1 MPNPRAQRQ
10 LTLDRVVSDLK
21 SFAEP
26 AQAMGDMMA
35 GALRGSVAG
44 TAGAAGDIS
53 DISRTLA
60 PDTMQTV
67 FGRRV
72 MPTTE
77 EMNKMLPPAVPQNAS
92 PSRKHTAETFG
103 SLGEFM
109 PTPMAGTAAKAL
121 TYGLGRGAGA
131 LTRGAG
137 KMVNDAMVYN
147 QGPLAQGSLSFL
159 APRTATMNVVKPEGG
174 NWLGGNMTGSTVG
187 NVDRSLNRFKT
198 ETVAGQTP
206 AERIP
211 LHERALQDPAI
222 NDDGRAIIQ
231 RHLDI
236 TKGEAAVDKWIENN
250 IGNYVKKQMATPS
263 DPVRL
268 MLERRSQEIEAQF
281 QVDMNRAE
289 RTRARAEAEPDPRR
303 QANLMRQAAQQ
314 EEQAKFDR
322 DFATQNASHLS
333 PEQQPWGDIDTQA
346 VTELKGKRKQAGFS
360 PEGEAKSDLARRWE
374 QLSDEA
380 VGINRAGDVQAQKD
394 ALTKAQDAERA
405 FLNKDDEVNETFRDR
420 LRERLAQRGESLS
433 DKDLDALVK
442 NLPTSQKAVII
453 GEGETWDALRNE
465 TLQTSANV
473 NSGLWGAYSENKWID
488 KLNPETNVYSAYI
501 GDLGFDHVI
510 DVIRQDVAAGR
521 IRPEQLNK
529 LSMDQAIQRTAEFN
543 AEQAKKMQ
551 ETAIKNTEGMP
562 VHKEYP
568 EEGYKWIELA
578 PSKEKKVYTA
588 ETLPQGYTLEKNN
601 DGFYTVHNW
610 NVGETPTTDS
620 YSKNPEE
627 SIAKFNK
634 WINGKQKD
642 IELEKALK
650 YEGDTMGHCV
660 GGYCPDVL
668 EGRSRIYS
676 LRDKRGEPHVTVEV
690 RPKKEHP
697 YHDQIPKDVEQQL
710 RIEGEKIGNQKADE
724 AGFSKW
730 GDDRDLEIKQA
741 ISRVKDDWAMNN
753 PIVTNF
759 IAQIK
764 GKQNQAPKEQYL
776 PYVQD
781 FVRSGEWEDVGDL
794 RNTGLVK
801 AGKKYAT
808 EKELSALASRYYP
821 EHPDMTPANVI
832 MHYER
837 MKGMP
842 EFQDETTKKF
852 IEDFEAGNYMP
863 PEAGMKK
870 GGKVSI
876 SDNCDCQHMAVM
888 DKHMAGGGALSKA
901 AIEALERM
909 KALKPEFQARVN
921 LQNKYKAETV
931 GLPYNEVKPLQMTN
945 EQIREEM
952 DRMAKSQKLVNTIK
966 SGEQMLNHI
975 VATDPAK
982 EALKNDKMTNY
993 IKSRKFSEKTIDPSK
1008 LPSIDDIYAIEND
1021 LYGRVLM
1028 PDEYKV
1034 KDYKD
1039 RIKAGSMPPAIVMD
1053 EFGNILDGQHRAI
1066 AAREANVPIKAYV
1079 PEQSKAKGG
1088 AVEKLIKLARAPAKT
1103 KAEIEAIAQRIA
1115 PQMTGE
1121 YVRASDKTA
1130 KTVAGKTQ
1138 KQFEREKTLEHDI
1151 RPTDGE
1157 RPLPKDVDIEN
1168 LKGNVMMGIAGDP
1181 TITGQTIYSV
1191 AGRPLRSPAPQH
1203 GGPLYG
1209 LGKEDEFWASNLG
1222 AAQGVQN
1229 RAKGLSELYESP
1241 VVGNYVMMGPDSYS
1255 YAQHF
1260 ADTNLQ
1266 NIRPELMTKKQIEG
1280 FNKLVRQGSLK
1291 SGPRPS
1297 FPGIENPEETYL
1309 HFAVDPELRKH
1320 FGNLMQMPTVTEK
1333 FGLPSGQDVAHAVTE
1348 PDLRNLEIGVTGKSL
1363 GLMKPDVTDLKLSSH
1378 PTYSHD
1384 IPGQFLGGMK
1394 YPVPHDLMFPDTL
1407 KSVRENPAQAPQEF
1421 GSFKMVGPRQVI
1433 DQQMIDEI
1441 KQYQDMI
1448 KKYTGKKK
1456 GGKVK
1461 KMAEGGEITGDDL
1474 ILEERP
1480 L

>member
-44 TAGAAGDIS
+44 TTGFVGDIS

-60 PDTMQTV
+60 PDAMQTV
-67 FGRRV
+67 FGPRV

-77 EMNKMLPPAVPQNAS
+77 EMNKMLLPAVPQNAS
-92 PSRKHTAETFG
+92 ASRKHTAETFG
-103 SLGEFM
+103 ALGEFM
-109 PTPMAGTAAKAL
+109 PTPMSGTAAKAL
-121 TYGLGRGAGA
+121 SYGLGRGAGA

-174 NWLGGNMTGSTVG
+174 NWLGGNLAGG
-187 NVDRSLNRFKT
+187 VDKRLESLKT

-268 MLERRSQEIEAQF
+268 MLEKRSQEIEAQF

-322 DFATQNASHLS
+322 DFANEHVTHL
-333 PEQQPWGDIDTQA
+333 PKEDRDWGNIDEDA
-346 VTELKGKRKQAGFS
+346 LSDLKSKREKAGFD
-360 PEGEAKSDLARRWE
+360 PEGMAKSAPAQQWE
-374 QLSDEA
+374 NITDEA
-380 VGINRAGDVQAQKD
+380 VGSNRAGDIQKQQAMEEQSKQANLAYDKIFNQIEERYSVEFRKELEERGVTLNDQQFTNIIKSTPITEKASYLGLDDQFQKLRQESFN
-394 ALTKAQDAERA
+394 A
-405 FLNKDDEVNETFRDR
+405 DR
-420 LRERLAQRGESLS
+420 MFSSGLQE
-433 DKDLDALVK
+433 
-442 NLPTSQKAVII
+442 I
-453 GEGETWDALRNE
+453 GE
-465 TLQTSANV
+465 
-473 NSGLWGAYSENKWID
+473 ENPFVS
-488 KLNPETNVYSAYI
+488 KLDPETKLYSGYL
-501 GDLGFDHVI
+501 GDLGFDHIV

-521 IRPEQLNK
+521 IRPDQLNK
-529 LSMDQAIQRTAEFN
+529 LSVDQAVRRTADFN
-543 AEQAKKMQ
+543 AEQAKKMA
-551 ETAIKNTEGMP
+551 ETQIKATEGFP

-568 EEGYKWIELA
+568 EGYKWIELKA
-578 PSKEKKVYTA
+578 PAKELPTGWTVREAKSPISGERYQQVYN
-588 ETLPQGYTLEKNN
+588 EQNN
-601 DGFYTVHNW
+601 EI
-610 NVGETPTTDS
+610 VGAYGRT
-620 YSKNPEE
+620 KEE
-627 SIAKFNK
+627 ALKGLGRS
-634 WINGKQKD
+634 
-642 IELEKALK
+642 ELESALK

-660 GGYCPDVL
+660 GGYCPDVIS
-668 EGRSRIYS
+668 GKSKIYS

-690 RPKKEHP
+690 RPNEHLD
-697 YHDQIPKDVEQQL
+697 YNDW
-710 RIEGEKIGNQKADE
+710 
-724 AGFSKW
+724 FSKQPEEVQNRIAQRRVEDKNHDIYE
-730 GDDRDLEIKQA
+730 GPEYLADRAALAPRI
-741 ISRVKDDWAMNN
+741 I
-753 PIVTNF
+753 
-759 IAQIK
+759 QIK
-764 GKQNQAPKEQYL
+764 GKQNRAPKEQYL

-781 FVRSGEWEDVGDL
+781 FVRGGNWSDVGDI
-794 RNTGLVK
+794 RNAGLI
-801 AGKKYAT
+801 
-808 EKELSALASRYYP
+808 R
-821 EHPDMTPANVI
+821 
-832 MHYER
+832 
-837 MKGMP
+837 
-842 EFQDETTKKF
+842 QD
-852 IEDFEAGNYMP
+852 GNYMTQAEYDDYLLNVLKHP
-863 PEAGMKK
+863 PEDGMKK

-876 SDNCDCQHMAVM
+876 SDNCDCQHMEVM

-931 GLPYNEVKPLQMTN
+931 GLPYNEVKPFQMTN

-952 DRMAKSQKLVNTIK
+952 DRMAR
-966 SGEQMLNHI
+966 EQ
-975 VATDPAK
+975 AQ
-982 EALKNDKMTNY
+982 
-993 IKSRKFSEKTIDPSK
+993 R
-1008 LPSIDDIYAIEND
+1008 
-1021 LYGRVLM
+1021 
-1028 PDEYKV
+1028 
-1034 KDYKD
+1034 
-1039 RIKAGSMPPAIVMD
+1039 
-1053 EFGNILDGQHRAI
+1053 
-1066 AAREANVPIKAYV
+1066 
-1079 PEQSKAKGG
+1079 EQSKGKGG

-1151 RPTDGE
+1151 RPTEGVE
-1157 RPLPKDVDIEN
+1157 RPLPKDVDIES
-1168 LKGNVMMGIAGDP
+1168 LKGNVMMGISGDP
-1181 TITGQTIYSV
+1181 TITGQTIYSINGV
-1191 AGRPLRSPAPQH
+1191 PLRSPAPQH

-1241 VVGNYVMMGPDSYS
+1241 VVGNYVKMGPDSYS

-1297 FPGIENPEETYL
+1297 FPGIENPEEAYL

>member
-35 GALRGSVAG
+35 GALRGSVAATSG
-44 TAGAAGDIS
+44 VGGDIRELI
-53 DISRTLA
+53 DL
-60 PDTMQTV
+60 
-67 FGRRV
+67 FGADAVEKVLGKRV

-77 EMNKMLPPAVPQNAS
+77 EMKKILPSAVPQDAS
-92 PSRKHTAETFG
+92 ASRKHTAEMFG
-103 SLGEFM
+103 SLGEFA
-109 PTPMAGTAAKAL
+109 PTPMTGTAAKAL
-121 TYGLGRGAGA
+121 SYGLGRGAGA

-159 APRTATMNVVKPEGG
+159 APQTATMHIIKPEGG
-174 NWLGGNMTGSTVG
+174 NWLTG
-187 NVDRSLNRFKT
+187 NVEKSV
-198 ETVAGQTP
+198 E
-206 AERIP
+206 P
-211 LHERALQDPAI
+211 LRRHDLPDLFPEFGEPPPNSDTNKAI
-222 NDDGRAIIQ
+222 N
-231 RHLDI
+231 
-236 TKGEAAVDKWIENN
+236 KWIDSNLA
-250 IGNYVKKQMATPS
+250 NYVKKQMGTES
-263 DPVRL
+263 DPIRKLAEQDITHLPRELAEPNV
-268 MLERRSQEIEAQF
+268 EAWTP
-281 QVDMNRAE
+281 DE
-289 RTRARAEAEPDPRR
+289 LAEAR
-303 QANLMRQAAQQ
+303 
-314 EEQAKFDR
+314 
-322 DFATQNASHLS
+322 
-333 PEQQPWGDIDTQA
+333 
-346 VTELKGKRKQAGFS
+346 VQAGFPAEGVGKSNLAQMWEQMADQSIYPYKAKDFQTVNKLVSKQNQAIYDMQKLEEEAKVLARKNLIEKLPDQS
-360 PEGEAKSDLARRWE
+360 PEGIDIILRNIDNPTMYELAGSGVAKKINKLRE
-374 QLSDEA
+374 KIFQYEVPQ
-380 VGINRAGDVQAQKD
+380 VGFKQRAFEENPW
-394 ALTKAQDAERA
+394 LTKVD
-405 FLNKDDEVNETFRDR
+405 
-420 LRERLAQRGESLS
+420 
-433 DKDLDALVK
+433 
-442 NLPTSQKAVII
+442 
-453 GEGETWDALRNE
+453 
-465 TLQTSANV
+465 
-473 NSGLWGAYSENKWID
+473 
-488 KLNPETNVYSAYI
+488 PETNIYHTQT
-501 GDLGFDHVI
+501 GGLGFDHIV
-510 DVIRQDVAAGR
+510 DVLKQDVAEGR

-529 LSMDQAIQRTAEFN
+529 VSM
-543 AEQAKKMQ
+543 EQAVRRTHEYDQEMARKMAEAQ
-551 ETAIKNTEGMP
+551 IKATEGMP

-568 EEGYKWIELA
+568 EGYKWIELKA
-578 PSKEKKVYTA
+578 PEELPEGWTKKTGA
-588 ETLPQGYTLEKNN
+588 LGETLHYDPQGRMSINPNQEKLE
-601 DGFYTVHNW
+601 
-610 NVGETPTTDS
+610 
-620 YSKNPEE
+620 
-627 SIAKFNK
+627 
-634 WINGKQKD
+634 Q
-642 IELEKALK
+642 ALN
-650 YEGDTMGHCV
+650 YEGETMGHCV
-660 GGYCPDVL
+660 GGYCPDVI

-676 LRDKRGEPHVTVEV
+676 LRDPRGEPHVTVEV
-690 RPKKEHP
+690 RPNQARSKYETDWLMSQPEDVQDKITKQALAEHEATKATRTP
-697 YHDQIPKDVEQQL
+697 EEDRFTWGQALSNAIKSHMGEVPDQI
-710 RIEGEKIGNQKADE
+710 I
-724 AGFSKW
+724 
-730 GDDRDLEIKQA
+730 
-741 ISRVKDDWAMNN
+741 
-753 PIVTNF
+753 
-759 IAQIK
+759 QIK
-764 GKQNQAPKEQYL
+764 GKQNRAPKEEYL

-781 FVRSGEWEDVGDL
+781 FVRGGNWSDVGDL
-794 RNTGLVK
+794 RNTGLMDVENFLNPTTREK
-801 AGKKYAT
+801 YLEHKLDIPKYAT
-808 EKELSALASRYYP
+808 EAELDKLHNEYLRLAEP
-821 EHPDMTPANVI
+821 N
-832 MHYER
+832 
-837 MKGMP
+837 
-842 EFQDETTKKF
+842 
-852 IEDFEAGNYMP
+852 NYIP
-863 PEAGMKK
+863 PETGMKK

-876 SDNCDCQHMAVM
+876 SDNCDCQHMEVM

-909 KALKPEFQARVN
+909 KALKPEFQARTN
-921 LQNKYKAETV
+921 LLNKYKAETASI
-931 GLPYNEVKPLQMTN
+931 PYNEVKPFQMTN

-952 DRMAKSQKLVNTIK
+952 DRMAR
-966 SGEQMLNHI
+966 EQ
-975 VATDPAK
+975 A
-982 EALKNDKMTNY
+982 E
-993 IKSRKFSEKTIDPSK
+993 R
-1008 LPSIDDIYAIEND
+1008 
-1021 LYGRVLM
+1021 
-1028 PDEYKV
+1028 
-1034 KDYKD
+1034 
-1039 RIKAGSMPPAIVMD
+1039 
-1053 EFGNILDGQHRAI
+1053 
-1066 AAREANVPIKAYV
+1066 
-1079 PEQSKAKGG
+1079 EQSKAKGG
-1088 AVEKLIKLARAPAKT
+1088 AVEKLIKLARAPAKS

-1151 RPTDGE
+1151 RPTEGVE
-1157 RPLPKDVDIEN
+1157 RPPVNPVDIES

-1297 FPGIENPEETYL
+1297 FPGIENPEEAYL

-1461 KMAEGGEITGDDL
+1461 KMAEGGEITGEDL
-1474 ILEERP
+1474 IIEERP

>member
-35 GALRGSVAG
+35 GALRGSVAATSG
-44 TAGAAGDIS
+44 VGGDIRELI
-53 DISRTLA
+53 DL
-60 PDTMQTV
+60 
-67 FGRRV
+67 FGADAVEKVLGKRV

-77 EMNKMLPPAVPQNAS
+77 EMKKILPSAVPQDAS
-92 PSRKHTAETFG
+92 ASRKHTAEMFG
-103 SLGEFM
+103 SLGEFA
-109 PTPMAGTAAKAL
+109 PTPMTGTAAKAL
-121 TYGLGRGAGA
+121 SYGLGRGAGA

-137 KMVNDAMVYN
+137 KAINDAMVYN

-159 APRTATMNVVKPEGG
+159 APKTATMHVVKPEGG
-174 NWLGGNMTGSTVG
+174 NWLGGNMSGATVG

-211 LHERALQDPAI
+211 LHEELLKDPSLNQD
-222 NDDGRAIIQ
+222 Q
-231 RHLDI
+231 LDRVRYQLDQ

-303 QANLMRQAAQQ
+303 RANLMRQAAQQ
-314 EEQAKFDR
+314 EEQAKFDKN
-322 DFATQNASHLS
+322 FATQNASHLS
-333 PEQQPWGDIDTQA
+333 PEQQLWGDIDSQA
-346 VTELKGKRKQAGFS
+346 VTELRGKRKQAGFS
-360 PEGEAKSDLARRWE
+360 PEGEAKSDLAKRWE

-394 ALTKAQDAERA
+394 AMTKAQEAERA
-405 FLNKDDEVNETFRDR
+405 FLDKDDEVNETFRPR
-420 LRERLAQRGESLS
+420 LIETLAQRGESLS
-433 DKDLDALVK
+433 DKDLDSLVK
-442 NLPTSQKAVII
+442 SLPTIQKAQII
-453 GEGETWDALRNE
+453 GEGETWDALRNQSQQARIN
-465 TLQTSANV
+465 L
-473 NSGLWGAYSENKWID
+473 NSGLWNAYDQNKWID

-568 EEGYKWIELA
+568 EGYKWIELA
-578 PSKEKKVYTA
+578 PAKEKKVYTA
-588 ETLPQGYTLEKNN
+588 ETLPEGYTLEKNN

-610 NVGETPTTDS
+610 NVGMTPTTDS
-620 YSKNPEE
+620 FSRSPEE
-627 SIAKFNK
+627 SIKKFNEFMQRK
-634 WINGKQKD
+634 GHD
-642 IELEKALK
+642 PELQRALT

-668 EGRSRIYS
+668 EGRTRIFS
-676 LRDKRGEPHVTVEV
+676 LRDPRGEPHVTVEV
-690 RPKKEHP
+690 QPQPHP
-697 YHDQIPKDVEQQL
+697 IGTSRTGDNFPEFSSFEYSGRHSYEGPYKPDQEQLKQIHDRAQQL
-710 RIEGEKIGNQKADE
+710 WSTKGTGRASDIDQFYQQASNEILGRMPERI
-724 AGFSKW
+724 
-730 GDDRDLEIKQA
+730 R
-741 ISRVKDDWAMNN
+741 
-753 PIVTNF
+753 
-759 IAQIK
+759 QIK
-764 GKQNQAPKEQYL
+764 GKQNLAPKEQYL

-781 FVRSGEWEDVGDL
+781 FVRSGNWSDVEDL
-794 RNTGLVK
+794 RNAGLI
-801 AGKKYAT
+801 
-808 EKELSALASRYYP
+808 R
-821 EHPDMTPANVI
+821 
-832 MHYER
+832 
-837 MKGMP
+837 
-842 EFQDETTKKF
+842 QD
-852 IEDFEAGNYMP
+852 GNYMTQAEYDDYLLNELKHP
-863 PEAGMKK
+863 PEEGMKK

-876 SDNCDCQHMAVM
+876 SDNCDCQHMEVM

-909 KALKPEFQARVN
+909 KALKPEFQAKVN
-921 LQNKYKAETV
+921 LQNKYKAETA

-952 DRMAKSQKLVNTIK
+952 DRMAR
-966 SGEQMLNHI
+966 EQ
-975 VATDPAK
+975 A
-982 EALKNDKMTNY
+982 E
-993 IKSRKFSEKTIDPSK
+993 R
-1008 LPSIDDIYAIEND
+1008 
-1021 LYGRVLM
+1021 
-1028 PDEYKV
+1028 
-1034 KDYKD
+1034 
-1039 RIKAGSMPPAIVMD
+1039 
-1053 EFGNILDGQHRAI
+1053 
-1066 AAREANVPIKAYV
+1066 
-1079 PEQSKAKGG
+1079 EQSKAKGG
-1088 AVEKLIKLARAPAKT
+1088 AVEKLIKLARAPAKS

-1151 RPTDGE
+1151 RPTEGVD
-1157 RPLPKDVDIEN
+1157 RPPVNPVDIES

-1297 FPGIENPEETYL
+1297 FPGIENPEEAYL

-1333 FGLPSGQDVAHAVTE
+1333 FGLPSGRDVAHAVTE

-1474 ILEERP
+1474 IIEERP

>member
-35 GALRGSVAG
+35 GALRGSVAATSG
-44 TAGAAGDIS
+44 AGGDIRELV
-53 DISRTLA
+53 DL
-60 PDTMQTV
+60 
-67 FGRRV
+67 FGADAVEKVLGKRV

-77 EMNKMLPPAVPQNAS
+77 EMKKILPSAVPQNAS
-92 PSRKHTAETFG
+92 PSRKHTAEMFG

-109 PTPMAGTAAKAL
+109 PTPMTGTAAKAL

-174 NWLGGNMTGSTVG
+174 NWTGGELMNS
-187 NVDRSLNRFKT
+187 VDRSLNRLT
-198 ETVAGQTP
+198 TPRTANQTP

-211 LHERALQDPAI
+211 LHEQLLLNPEL
-222 NDDGRAIIQ
+222 NDEGRATVQ
-231 RHLDI
+231 RHLDV
-236 TKGEAAVDKWIENN
+236 TKGEAALDKWVTQNL
-250 IGNYVKKQMATPS
+250 GNYVKKQMATPN

-268 MLERRSQEIEAQF
+268 MFESRVQEVESKFAKDMERANRIRERAQQE
-281 QVDMNRAE
+281 
-289 RTRARAEAEPDPRR
+289 TDPRR
-303 QANLMRQAAQQ
+303 QANLTREADRLAS
-314 EEQAKFDR
+314 EAEFDR
-322 DFATQNASHLS
+322 DFSMKHITHMPANEVEESAIYVSDRDMRGQR
-333 PEQQPWGDIDTQA
+333 E
-346 VTELKGKRKQAGFS
+346 KAGFN
-360 PEGEAKSDLARRWE
+360 PEGEAKSMPAKAWE
-374 QLSDEA
+374 NLSDEA
-380 VGINRAGDVQAQKD
+380 IETRKAGDIQKAMAVMPEAQKVTGQLLEKQLEIEQKFRKYLED
-394 ALTKAQDAERA
+394 KNVLKPDELENVMDKMSTRDKAHM
-405 FLNKDDEVNETFRDR
+405 
-420 LRERLAQRGESLS
+420 
-433 DKDLDALVK
+433 
-442 NLPTSQKAVII
+442 I
-453 GEGETWDALRNE
+453 GEGEAYGQLQVKQANLQGALSGNDFVTGE
-465 TLQTSANV
+465 QNPWISKLDPESTLY
-473 NSGLWGAYSENKWID
+473 SGDIYN
-488 KLNPETNVYSAYI
+488 
-501 GDLGFDHVI
+501 LGFDHVI
-510 DVIRQDVAAGR
+510 DVLKQDVREGR
-521 IRPEQLNK
+521 IRPDQLNK
-529 LSMDQAIQRTAEFN
+529 VSVDQAIKRTAEFDM
-543 AEQAKKMQ
+543 EQAKKMA
-551 ETAIKNTEGMP
+551 ETQIKATEGMP
-562 VHKEYP
+562 LHKEYP
-568 EEGYKWIELA
+568 EGYKWIELA
-578 PSKEKKVYTA
+578 PAKEKKVYTA

-794 RNTGLVK
+794 RNTGLMDVEK
-801 AGKKYAT
+801 FLNPTTREKYLEHKLDIPKYAT
-808 EKELSALASRYYP
+808 EAELDKLHNEYLRLAEP
-821 EHPDMTPANVI
+821 N
-832 MHYER
+832 
-837 MKGMP
+837 
-842 EFQDETTKKF
+842 
-852 IEDFEAGNYMP
+852 NYVP
-863 PEAGMKK
+863 PETGMKK

-876 SDNCDCQHMAVM
+876 SDNCDCQHMEVM

-909 KALKPEFQARVN
+909 KALKPEFQARTN
-921 LQNKYKAETV
+921 LLNKYKAETV
-931 GLPYNEVKPLQMTN
+931 GLPYNEVKPFQMTN

-952 DRMAKSQKLVNTIK
+952 DRMAR
-966 SGEQMLNHI
+966 EQAERQQ
-975 VATDPAK
+975 V
-982 EALKNDKMTNY
+982 
-993 IKSRKFSEKTIDPSK
+993 
-1008 LPSIDDIYAIEND
+1008 
-1021 LYGRVLM
+1021 
-1028 PDEYKV
+1028 
-1034 KDYKD
+1034 
-1039 RIKAGSMPPAIVMD
+1039 
-1053 EFGNILDGQHRAI
+1053 
-1066 AAREANVPIKAYV
+1066 
-1079 PEQSKAKGG
+1079 EQGKAKGG
-1088 AVEKLIKLARAPAKT
+1088 AVEKLIKLVRAPAKS
-1103 KAEIEAIAQRIA
+1103 KAEIESIAERIA

-1151 RPTDGE
+1151 RPTEGVE
-1157 RPLPKDVDIEN
+1157 RPPVNPVDIES
-1168 LKGNVMMGIAGDP
+1168 LKGNVMMGISGDP
-1181 TITGQTIYSV
+1181 TISGQTIYSINGV
-1191 AGRPLRSPAPQH
+1191 PLRSPTPQH

-1209 LGKEDEFWASNLG
+1209 LGKDDEFWASNLS

-1229 RAKGLSELYESP
+1229 RAKGLSELYDSP
-1241 VVGNYVMMGPDSYS
+1241 VVGNYVKMGPDSYS
-1255 YAQHF
+1255 FAQHF
-1260 ADTNLQ
+1260 ADTNMQ
-1266 NIRPELMTKKQIEG
+1266 NIHPELMTKKQIEG
-1280 FNKLVRQGSLK
+1280 FNKLVRQGSVK

-1297 FPGIENPEETYL
+1297 FPGIEHPEEAYL

-1333 FGLPSGQDVAHAVTE
+1333 FGLPSGLDVTHAVTE

-1363 GLMKPDVTDLKLSSH
+1363 GLMKPDVTDLKLSAH

-1384 IPGQFLGGMK
+1384 IPGQFLGGLK

-1421 GSFKMVGPRQVI
+1421 GSFKMVGPRQLI

-1441 KQYQDMI
+1441 SQYQDMI
-1448 KKYTGKKK
+1448 KKLTGKKK

-1461 KMAEGGEITGDDL
+1461 KMAEGGEVTGDDL
-1474 ILEERP
+1474 IIEERP